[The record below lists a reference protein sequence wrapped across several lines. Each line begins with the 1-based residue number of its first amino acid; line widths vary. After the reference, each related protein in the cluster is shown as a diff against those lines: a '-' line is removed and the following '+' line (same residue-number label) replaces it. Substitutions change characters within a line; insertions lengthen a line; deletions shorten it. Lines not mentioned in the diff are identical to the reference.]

1 MAILCSIVYWI
12 TKIGESYPVIK
23 RQRNVVF
30 DIVHRFKAHEA
41 LSNDS
46 FSRDPS
52 AARLLRGNYSRSSC
66 EKLDGEWLSKSPT
79 PQSTTAFFSQGRKKL
94 YKKVSSLCCLLKMV
108 NPDVKT
114 ISVVTELLH
123 DGFQTVFAE
132 LSLENWLLEFYTILY
147 TFLKRQSFIS
157 RLHFSSTIKIDFF

>member
-1 MAILCSIVYWI
+1 MAPSR
-12 TKIGESYPVIK
+12 E
-23 RQRNVVF
+23 R
-30 DIVHRFKAHEA
+30 
-41 LSNDS
+41 S
-46 FSRDPS
+46 FSSSSCS
-52 AARLLRGNYSRSSC
+52 AAARKLLYSRSSC

-147 TFLKRQSFIS
+147 TFWKRQSFIS
-157 RLHFSSTIKIDFF
+157 RLHFSSTIKIDLFLILKQIINRYWYLWYLYVLDL